1 MRFNIFCGTG
11 FCRRLQIYSFLWY
24 RLKKM
29 GIFVY
34 RIVYM
39 ANNPFND
46 FSALK
51 SLKKELEK
59 KDESASA
66 PKASNEPR
74 KKTVT
79 HKSKDEILGDQKA
92 RETGLQP
99 GMRVTLMDSNDRG
112 VIKRVKKDCVEIEL
126 DYGFVVPVDFKGFVV
141 NDLDED
147 FKLRNS
153 VGSSKSKPVED
164 DGPVSLGK
172 VLEIDLHI
180 EALPGGLGVPKGQ
193 ELPYQLEHFKGVMR
207 SQLKHRGSRVIF
219 VHGVGDGVLKKA
231 LRDELDTTYALSCSW
246 TPYGDAATAV
256 TIK

>member
-1 MRFNIFCGTG
+1 
-11 FCRRLQIYSFLWY
+11 
-24 RLKKM
+24 
-29 GIFVY
+29 
-34 RIVYM
+34 M
-39 ANNPFND
+39 ANNPFCD

-59 KDESASA
+59 QDDSKN
-66 PKASNEPR
+66 PVKAANEPR

-79 HKSKDEILGDQKA
+79 HKSKEDILGDQKA

-126 DYGFVVPVDFKGFVV
+126 DYGFVVPAGFNEFIV
-141 NDLDED
+141 NDAEED
-147 FKLRNS
+147 FKLRHS
-153 VGSSKSKPVED
+153 VGSSKSKPAVEEK
-164 DGPVSLGK
+164 PVSVGK
-172 VLEIDLHI
+172 AVEIDLHI
-180 EALPGGLGVPKGQ
+180 EALPGGLGVPKGK
-193 ELPYQLEHFKGVMR
+193 ELPYQLEHFKSVMR

-231 LRDELDTTYALSCSW
+231 IRDELDTTYALSCTW
-246 TPYGDAATAV
+246 NPYGDGATSV